1 MIIVII
7 AGGSG
12 TRLWPLSVGSY
23 PKHLL
28 KLTGDRSGVQVA
40 YDRAKL
46 ITDKIYVVT
55 EQSHAHHVKEQLPG
69 VPEERFIIEP
79 GRRGTAS
86 CIVAALERVSRDH
99 PTDEPVGFNW
109 ADHFIRD
116 VRGFA
121 RAFKLAGEQS
131 KKYRRITLV
140 GVEPTHPSV
149 LFGYIEKGDTV
160 DSEAYTYAVA
170 QFKEKPELKVAKK
183 FYESGKYLWN
193 SGYLVGSVDVFLE
206 AMEKFSPERF
216 ADFKKLAEVKDDT
229 EAYNQAYLGF
239 ENDAIDYA
247 LNEKVDNLMVM
258 PATFDWRDVGSFGDL
273 YEVGSN
279 DEQGNVIS
287 GAAVHTIEAENSFI
301 RNDEDKPVAV
311 IGLDNVVVV
320 NTPHGILVSRKDIS
334 QKVKEIVKRLEAED
348 QAKPKA

>member
-28 KLTGDRSGVQVA
+28 KLTGDRSGVQA
-40 YDRAKL
+40 AFDRAKL

-55 EQSHAHHVKEQLPG
+55 EQSHAHHVKEQLPE

-99 PTDEPVGFNW
+99 DHDEPVGFNW

-116 VRGFA
+116 VDGFA
-121 RAFKLAGEQS
+121 RAFKVAGEQS
-131 KKYRRITLV
+131 QTQRRITLI
-140 GVEPTHPSV
+140 GIEPTHPST
-149 LFGYIEKGDTV
+149 LFGYIEKGKVLDE
-160 DSEAYTYAVA
+160 EAYSSEVV
-170 QFKEKPELKVAKK
+170 QFKEKPELPMAQK
-183 FYESGKYLWN
+183 FFESGKYLWN
-193 SGYLVGSVDVFLE
+193 GGYLVGSVNVFLE
-206 AMEKFSPERF
+206 AMEKYAPERY
-216 ADFKKLAEVKDDT
+216 ADFHKLSDSENHEQYNEV
-229 EAYNQAYLGF
+229 YLGF

-247 LNEKVDNLMVM
+247 LNEKVPNLMVI
-258 PATFDWRDVGSFGDL
+258 PASFDWRDIGSFSDL
-273 YEVGSN
+273 YEAGTN
-279 DEQGNVIS
+279 DEKGNVIT
-287 GAAVHTIEAENSFI
+287 GNAIHTIEAENSLI
-301 RNDEDKPVAV
+301 RNDCDKPVAV

-320 NTPHGILVSRKDIS
+320 NTEHGILVSRKDIS
-334 QKVKEIVKRLEAED
+334 QKVKEVVKRLEAED
-348 QAKPKA
+348 KAK